1 MGEGGSVRERRRIPR
16 NLSLLYVFV
25 FPPSINGDVKAPNRK
40 VFRFIELLTRF
51 FKKKKVK
58 PTFIQKAAPGNAT
71 EVVAA
76 FATDTLEAAPQSCRK
91 HHISGQRACHE
102 FLFLGA

>member
-51 FKKKKVK
+51 FKKKKSETDVH
-58 PTFIQKAAPGNAT
+58 T
-71 EVVAA
+71 EGG
-76 FATDTLEAAPQSCRK
+76 
-91 HHISGQRACHE
+91 SGECDGGGGSFRNGHT
-102 FLFLGA
+102 

>member
-51 FKKKKVK
+51 FKKKKKSETDVH
-58 PTFIQKAAPGNAT
+58 T
-71 EVVAA
+71 EGG
-76 FATDTLEAAPQSCRK
+76 
-91 HHISGQRACHE
+91 SGECDGGGGSFRNGHT
-102 FLFLGA
+102 

>member
-51 FKKKKVK
+51 LKKKKKSETDVH
-58 PTFIQKAAPGNAT
+58 T
-71 EVVAA
+71 EGG
-76 FATDTLEAAPQSCRK
+76 
-91 HHISGQRACHE
+91 SGECDGGGGSFRNGHT
-102 FLFLGA
+102 